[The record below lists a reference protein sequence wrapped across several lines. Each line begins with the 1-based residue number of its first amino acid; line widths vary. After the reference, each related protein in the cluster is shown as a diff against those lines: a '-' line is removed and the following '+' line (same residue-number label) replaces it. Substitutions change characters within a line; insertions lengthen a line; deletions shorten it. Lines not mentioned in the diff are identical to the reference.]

1 MALRREGGTRQLLI
15 ESVDDALPGFAGA
28 VGGGAACAAGADG
41 VADAAGVVGAAG
53 AAAVTSGL
61 GPGFG
66 SNAAD
71 GLGSI
76 AADGL
81 ASSAGLP
88 EASSDGRGR
97 GNGGM
102 VARIAEPVAERAA
115 AGGAGAL
122 DSGGGP

>member
-1 MALRREGGTRQLLI
+1 M
-15 ESVDDALPGFAGA
+15 ESVDGALPGFAGA
-28 VGGGAACAAGADG
+28 VGGGAACEAGADG
-41 VADAAGVVGAAG
+41 VAEAADLVGAAG

-81 ASSAGLP
+81 ASSVGLP

-122 DSGGGP
+122 VSGGGP

>member
-1 MALRREGGTRQLLI
+1 MER
-15 ESVDDALPGFAGA
+15 VDGALPGFAGA
-28 VGGGAACAAGADG
+28 VGGGAACEAGADG
-41 VADAAGVVGAAG
+41 VAEAADLVGAAG

-61 GPGFG
+61 GPGF
-66 SNAAD
+66 
-71 GLGSI
+71 GSI

-97 GNGGM
+97 GNGRL

-122 DSGGGP
+122 VSGGGP

>member
-1 MALRREGGTRQLLI
+1 M
-15 ESVDDALPGFAGA
+15 ESVDGALPGFAGA
-28 VGGGAACAAGADG
+28 VGGGAACEAGADG
-41 VADAAGVVGAAG
+41 VAEAADVVGTAG

-81 ASSAGLP
+81 ASSVGLP
-88 EASSDGRGR
+88 EASFDGRGR

-122 DSGGGP
+122 VSGGGP